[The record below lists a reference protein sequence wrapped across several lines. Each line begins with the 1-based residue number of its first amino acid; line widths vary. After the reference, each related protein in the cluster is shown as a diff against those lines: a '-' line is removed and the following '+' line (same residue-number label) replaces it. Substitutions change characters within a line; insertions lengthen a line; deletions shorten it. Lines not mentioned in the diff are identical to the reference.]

1 MKPEFQPPSL
11 VSALAAAG
19 AFLLA
24 AAVPLHARTWT
35 SSDGRSLEADFVS
48 KSGDSVTLRLSGG
61 GRVVTLPLERL
72 SAADQEWVKSQAA
85 EPEAGSSSATPVGGP
100 FAKLV
105 TGDWALSEQDGLPFA
120 FYAAKNLDGARKV
133 PLVLALHGKS
143 DNNTNGKQLGGW
155 MKSFAS
161 PDHQAQRPCIVVA
174 PLCYQPFGSSG
185 GGWSAEPGEQAV
197 DLVKEMIKSLPVDEK
212 RIYVIGF
219 SMGGFGTCHLMRS
232 EPRLFAA
239 GVAVAGCGGSPD
251 AFKRKPLWLFHAAD
265 DDVVKIQGSRDFA
278 EQLNR
283 SKTFKFTEY
292 PNGGH
297 GIPDRVFNSPE
308 VHTWL
313 FGQAR
318 K

>member
-1 MKPEFQPPSL
+1 MKPHRPPY
-11 VSALAAAG
+11 VTALASAVVFILSAA
-19 AFLLA
+19 LA
-24 AAVPLHARTWT
+24 PIHARTWT
-35 SSDGRSLEADFVS
+35 SSDGRTLEAELVS
-48 KSGDSVTLRLSGG
+48 TSGDSLTLKLSGN

-72 SAADQEWVKSQAA
+72 SAADQEWVKDNPPA
-85 EPEAGSSSATPVGGP
+85 EDSSTATPVDGP

-105 TGDWALSEQDGLPFA
+105 TGDWALSEHKGLPFA
-120 FYAAKNLDGARKV
+120 FYAAKDLDAARKV

-143 DNNTNGKQLGGW
+143 DNNTNGNQLGGW
-155 MKSFAS
+155 MKSFAN
-161 PDHQAQRPCIVVA
+161 PANQAARPCIVIA
-174 PLCYQPFGSSG
+174 PLCYQPYGGSG
-185 GGWSAEPGEQAV
+185 GGWSAEPGEKTV
-197 DLVKEMIKSLPVDEK
+197 DLVKTMIKSLPVDEK

-219 SMGGFGTCHLMRS
+219 SMGGFGVCHLMGS
-232 EPRLFAA
+232 ESRLFAA

-278 EQLNR
+278 EQLER

-297 GIPDRVFNSPE
+297 GIPDRVFNTPE

-313 FGQAR
+313 FEQTR